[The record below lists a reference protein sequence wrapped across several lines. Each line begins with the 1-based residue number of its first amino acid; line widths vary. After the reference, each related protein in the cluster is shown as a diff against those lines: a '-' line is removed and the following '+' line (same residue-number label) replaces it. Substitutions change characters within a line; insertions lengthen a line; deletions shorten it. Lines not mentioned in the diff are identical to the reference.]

1 MRHETVFVVPLDAP
15 LRIEAVSLARLA
27 GLATGTRV
35 ATPEG
40 EVPVEALRRG
50 DRVLTRTGVKRVIV
64 AEARA
69 ARVTPVRI
77 AAQALGLRMPARD
90 LVVGPATRL
99 WLPRQSAPVDALHL
113 VDGHFITQEEPK
125 GILLWTLVFPTPQVV
140 RMDGVEV
147 CV

>member
-1 MRHETVFVVPLDAP
+1 MFVVPLEAP
-15 LRIEAVSLARLA
+15 LRVEAVSLARLA
-27 GLATGTRV
+27 GLASGTRV
-35 ATPEG
+35 ATPTG

-50 DRVLTRTGVKRVIV
+50 DRVVTRKGVQRLIV

-69 ARVTPVRI
+69 ARVAGVRI
-77 AAQALGLRMPARD
+77 AAQALGLRMPARE

-99 WLPRQSAPVDALHL
+99 WLPHQSRPVDAFSLL
-113 VDGHFITQEEPK
+113 DGQFVTEEEPRSMV
-125 GILLWTLVFPTPQVV
+125 LWTLVFLTPQVV